1 MNIKLINTVEALLF
15 GAGRPLRIS
24 EIRSLLELEGL
35 VAELSDIKKCLNE
48 LEMRYIES
56 SLEIS
61 EIASGYRLQIKSAFS
76 PALTHLWNE
85 KTPRISKVI
94 CNYINYS

>member
-1 MNIKLINTVEALLF
+1 MKYFLKSKTGVGKLNIKLINAVEALLF

-24 EIRSLLELEGL
+24 AIRSFLELDGL

-48 LEMRYIES
+48 LESRYEES

-61 EIASGYRLQIKSAFS
+61 EIASGYRLQIKQEFS
-76 PALTHLWNE
+76 PD
-85 KTPRISKVI
+85 S
-94 CNYINYS
+94 YSFME

>member
-56 SLEIS
+56 SLIYKMLALKS
-61 EIASGYRLQIKSAFS
+61 KFYIVKCKIIA
-76 PALTHLWNE
+76 
-85 KTPRISKVI
+85 
-94 CNYINYS
+94 YSMCVSNLI